1 MSREYHHRVTLLTL
15 TIDGI
20 FFTVMLPFKIT
31 KGIKQW
37 RRAHNRSIVV
47 IDSMSGLEFE
57 KYIANLLKYQ
67 GYKRIRLTEH
77 YDYGIDIIADK
88 DGVRWGI
95 QVKRYSGLVKASAVR
110 QAVTALRKYDCN
122 RAMVVTNSNFSRVAE
137 ELAKSN
143 DCILVDR
150 HRLTRWIISS

>member
-1 MSREYHHRVTLLTL
+1 MSREYHRVTLLTF

-20 FFTVMLPFKIT
+20 FFTVMAPFKIS
-31 KGIKQW
+31 KGIKRW
-37 RRAHNRSIVV
+37 RRAHNRSIVAT
-47 IDSMSGLEFE
+47 DSMSGLEFE
-57 KYIANLLKYQ
+57 KYIANLLKHQ
-67 GYKRIRLTEH
+67 GYRYIRLTER
-77 YDYGIDIIADK
+77 YDYGIDIIAEK
-88 DGVRWGI
+88 DGIRWGI

-110 QAVTALRKYDCN
+110 QVVAALRKYDCN

-150 HRLTRWIISS
+150 RKLAQWVV